1 MSSSTKSTP
10 PEYPAPQLSP
20 TVSFFRHVA
29 LLNVPPD
36 WRELL
41 QHLGIALFN
50 WTMEVNGIASEEPD
64 TERITDR
71 RLNAL
76 ASDLESVAEQ
86 LGSIGLEI
94 GQSEMTEREMRMCR
108 FGGELSKP
116 VYDIAAQL
124 RSRTRPGWP
133 GEES

>member
-1 MSSSTKSTP
+1 MSSSSKCTP
-10 PEYPAPQLSP
+10 PEYPAPELSP

-29 LLNVPPD
+29 LLNVPPA

-86 LGSIGLEI
+86 LGSIGLEP

-108 FGGELSKP
+108 LGGELARP
-116 VYDIAAQL
+116 VYDLAHKL
-124 RSRTRPGWP
+124 RRESRP
-133 GEES
+133 